1 MAGIQATMKTTPS
14 RGLLTWTAAAVA
26 VLGFVLVLSTWLF
39 AGPSASSLNDR
50 PSVVLIRHGDAPGRG
65 EPKGFVLDDCRTQRN
80 LSDKGRKDARALG
93 LVIRQTLVVSKVV
106 SSQWCRAR
114 ETAELLGVGEVEAAP
129 VFNDLTLNKAREKEL
144 LDGERQLIAA
154 WRGPGVLLVVTHSSN
169 IKALTD
175 IDLAEG
181 GMIAV
186 SVRQNQ
192 LVTRSFTL
200 DHHEL

>member
-1 MAGIQATMKTTPS
+1 MKTTPS
-14 RGLLTWTAAAVA
+14 RSFLTWTAAAGA

-39 AGPSASSLNDR
+39 AGPSASILNDR
-50 PSVVLIRHGDAPGRG
+50 PSVVLLRHADAPGQG
-65 EPKGFVLDDCRTQRN
+65 EPRGFKLDDCRTQRN
-80 LSDKGRKDARALG
+80 LSDKGRSDARALG
-93 LVIRQTLVVSKVV
+93 VVVRQTLAVSKVV

-129 VFNDLTLNKAREKEL
+129 VFNDLALNKAREKEL

-154 WRGPGVLLVVTHSSN
+154 WRDPGVLLVVTHSSN
-169 IKALTD
+169 IKALTG
-175 IDLAEG
+175 IDLAQGE
-181 GMIAV
+181 MIDV

-192 LVTRSFTL
+192 LVTKTFTL